1 MNKEEFLKAI
11 MELPK
16 AETINPI
23 SAMNSINIDDLMS
36 AIDRLNK
43 TPTYDE
49 LLKEN
54 KKLKMINEEY
64 ERLNKEN
71 YRGFKIINVQ
81 EYDIYELLSY
91 KNNWNKL
98 KEYINK
104 MHEYFLYTNVNEIY
118 KQSMKPDNQFPN
130 LFNLSELN
138 ASDRI
143 LSSICKKIQELEQG
157 SDKDGSDKDI

>member
-36 AIDRLNK
+36 VIDRLNK

-64 ERLNKEN
+64 EKLNKEN

-104 MHEYFLYTNVNEIY
+104 HYDYYMNNKDYIGGRLCFTD
-118 KQSMKPDNQFPN
+118 MKN
-130 LFNLSELN
+130 
-138 ASDRI
+138 
-143 LSSICKKIQELEQG
+143 KMQELEQG
-157 SDKDGSDKDI
+157 SDS

>member
-43 TPTYDE
+43 APTYDE

-104 MHEYFLYTNVNEIY
+104 MHEYFLYTDVNEIY
-118 KQSMKPDNQFPN
+118 KQSMKLDNQIPH

-143 LSSICKKIQELEQG
+143 LSSIYKKIQKLEQG
-157 SDKDGSDKDI
+157 SDSDE

>member
-43 TPTYDE
+43 APTYDE

-104 MHEYFLYTNVNEIY
+104 MHEYFIYTNVNEIY

-143 LSSICKKIQELEQG
+143 LSSICKKMQELEQG
-157 SDKDGSDKDI
+157 SDSNV